1 MNDAAYD
8 PLLLDHQLCFALY
21 AASKEVIRLYTP
33 YLSPHGLTYTQYIA
47 LLVLWEADD
56 ITVSELGAR
65 LMLDSG
71 TLAPMLK
78 KLAEKGYLL
87 RTRSTE
93 DERVVKLKLTPSGRE
108 LKDAFKGLPQKLAC
122 ELALPVE
129 RLAVL
134 KAELHAL
141 TQQLHEQQHSS
152 R

>member
-1 MNDAAYD
+1 MSDTYD

-65 LMLDSG
+65 LTLDSG

-87 RTRSTE
+87 RTRSKE

-108 LKDAFKGLPQKLAC
+108 LKDAFTDLPQKLAC

-129 RLAVL
+129 RLAML
-134 KAELHAL
+134 KMELNAL
-141 TQQLHEQQHSS
+141 TQQLHEQQH
-152 R
+152 

>member
-1 MNDAAYD
+1 MSDTYD

-87 RTRSTE
+87 RTRSKE

-108 LKDAFKGLPQKLAC
+108 LKKAFTGLPQKLAC

-129 RLAVL
+129 RLAML
-134 KAELHAL
+134 KMELNAL
-141 TQQLHEQQHSS
+141 TQQLHEQQHLPG
-152 R
+152 